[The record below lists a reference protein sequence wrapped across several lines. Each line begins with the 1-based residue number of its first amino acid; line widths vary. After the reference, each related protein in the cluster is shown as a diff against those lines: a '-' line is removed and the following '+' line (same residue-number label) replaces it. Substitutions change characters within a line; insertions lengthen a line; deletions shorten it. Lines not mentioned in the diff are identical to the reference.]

1 GGLIRRQ
8 VRGPAGMRIEENEKR
23 IAAIE
28 QTIRGVI
35 PASETET
42 MLDVLGT
49 PYSGIN
55 LSLSEGAA
63 ISPADA
69 QILIA
74 LKPGHAPTADYLHA
88 LREVLHQRYPDTTFF
103 ALAPDISTQVLNF
116 GLAAPIDVQ
125 VVGPIGSEDKTLAAA
140 QALADRIA
148 KVPGAV
154 DVHLA
159 QVSNVPQLKIDID
172 RNEAQQAGLS
182 ERDVASDLLVSLA
195 SSGQVAPAYWLD
207 KRGVQYT
214 VAVQTP

>member
-63 ISPADA
+63 VSPADA

-74 LKPGHAPTADYLHA
+74 LKPGHRPTADYRPPP
-88 LREVLHQRYPDTTFF
+88 REGDGQRQPAPPVFF
-103 ALAPDISTQVLNF
+103 P
-116 GLAAPIDVQ
+116 
-125 VVGPIGSEDKTLAAA
+125 
-140 QALADRIA
+140 
-148 KVPGAV
+148 
-154 DVHLA
+154 
-159 QVSNVPQLKIDID
+159 
-172 RNEAQQAGLS
+172 
-182 ERDVASDLLVSLA
+182 
-195 SSGQVAPAYWLD
+195 PA
-207 KRGVQYT
+207 
-214 VAVQTP
+214 